1 MKEMRIG
8 RMTLQIRAKADDPLT
23 ETARLV
29 DRFPITTDEQWASW
43 KSQGHCGKPASAYS
57 LYCDNHE
64 PMHHNDDPMT
74 PVSQAIDNRLGGRQR
89 VVMCAHIKAPKPSN
103 IVTPTAPI
111 ATPNHT
117 AITNARTEKEITMST
132 TNNTP
137 ANVNLDAITAQIAAL
152 NAALA
157 ALSTPASVT
166 TTPANV
172 PASVTTT
179 PANVTTTPA
188 NVPTT
193 PANTAKKPVM
203 IHFDG
208 GLIGTFTAN
217 AASFSTGNTGW
228 RGQIKA
234 EDENGDKYQI
244 TFMASKVGGNPNKPP
259 TTKAKK

>member
-1 MKEMRIG
+1 
-8 RMTLQIRAKADDPLT
+8 
-23 ETARLV
+23 
-29 DRFPITTDEQWASW
+29 
-43 KSQGHCGKPASAYS
+43 
-57 LYCDNHE
+57 
-64 PMHHNDDPMT
+64 MHHNDDPMT
-74 PVSQAIDNRLGGRQR
+74 PVSQAIDNRPGGRQR
-89 VVMCAHIKAPKPSN
+89 VVMCAHVTTPKPSN

-117 AITNARTEKEITMST
+117 ATTNATTQKGQNIMS

-157 ALSTPASVT
+157 ALSTPANVPAQAPANVPT
-166 TTPANV
+166 QAPANV
-172 PASVTTT
+172 PA
-179 PANVTTTPA
+179 NV
-188 NVPTT
+188 

-228 RGQIKA
+228 RGQVKA

-244 TFMASKVGGNPNKPP
+244 TFMASKVGGNPSKPV
-259 TTKAKK
+259 TTKSAKK

>member
-1 MKEMRIG
+1 MRIG
-8 RMTLQIRAKADDPLT
+8 RVTLQMRTNANDPLT

-29 DRFPITTDEQWASW
+29 DRFPITTDEQWLTW

-64 PMHHNDDPMT
+64 HMHRNDDPMT
-74 PVSQAIDNRLGGRQR
+74 PVVQAIDNRPGGRQR
-89 VVMCAHIKAPKPSN
+89 VVMCAHIKAPEPSN

-117 AITNARTEKEITMST
+117 ATTNARTEKEITMST

-157 ALSTPASVT
+157 ALSTPA
-166 TTPANV
+166 NV
-172 PASVTTT
+172 PANVTTT

-188 NVPTT
+188 NVTTTQATT
-193 PANTAKKPVM
+193 PTAPAVM
-203 IHFDG
+203 VHFDG

-217 AASFSTGNTGW
+217 AATATTGNHGW
-228 RGQIKA
+228 RGQCKA
-234 EDENGDKYQI
+234 TGIDGQKYQVS
-244 TFMASKVGGNPNKPP
+244 FQAWLVGGNPAKPP
-259 TTKAKK
+259 TKK

>member
-8 RMTLQIRAKADDPLT
+8 RMTLQIRSNSSDPLT

-29 DRFPITTDEQWASW
+29 DRFPITTDEQWVSW

-117 AITNARTEKEITMST
+117 ATTNATTQKGQNIMS

-157 ALSTPASVT
+157 ALSTPANVPAQA
-166 TTPANV
+166 PANV
-172 PASVTTT
+172 PAQ
-179 PANVTTTPA
+179 APA
-188 NVPTT
+188 NVPANV

-259 TTKAKK
+259 TTKTAKK

>member
-1 MKEMRIG
+1 MREMRIG
-8 RMTLQIRAKADDPLT
+8 RVTLQMRTNANDPLT

-29 DRFPITTDEQWASW
+29 DRFPITTDEQWLTW

-64 PMHHNDDPMT
+64 HMHRNDDPMT
-74 PVSQAIDNRLGGRQR
+74 PVVQAIDNRPGGRQR
-89 VVMCAHIKAPKPSN
+89 VVMCAHIKAPEPSN

-117 AITNARTEKEITMST
+117 ATTNARTEKEITMS

-157 ALSTPASVT
+157 ALNAPAT
-166 TTPANV
+166 TTPATS
-172 PASVTTT
+172 A

-188 NVPTT
+188 TT
-193 PANTAKKPVM
+193 APATPNTAKKPV
-203 IHFDG
+203 IINFGG
-208 GLIGTFTAN
+208 GLTGTFTAN
-217 AASFSTGNTGW
+217 AANFSTGNTGW
-228 RGQIKA
+228 RGQVKA

-244 TFMASKVGGNPNKPP
+244 TFMASKVGGNPNKPV
-259 TTKAKK
+259 TTKSAKK

>member
-1 MKEMRIG
+1 MRIG
-8 RMTLQIRAKADDPLT
+8 RVTLQIRSNSSDPQT

-29 DRFPITTDEQWASW
+29 DRFPITTDEGWASW

-64 PMHHNDDPMT
+64 HMHRNDDPTT
-74 PVSQAIDNRLGGRQR
+74 PVIQAIDNRPGGRQR
-89 VVMCAHIKAPKPSN
+89 VVMCAHIKAPEPSN

-117 AITNARTEKEITMST
+117 ATTNATTQKGQNIMS

-157 ALSTPASVT
+157 ALSTPANVPANVT
-166 TTPANV
+166 ANVPANV
-172 PASVTTT
+172 PATTAPAT
-179 PANVTTTPA
+179 P
-188 NVPTT
+188 
-193 PANTAKKPVM
+193 NTAKKPV
-203 IHFDG
+203 IINFGG
-208 GLIGTFTAN
+208 GLTGTFTAN
-217 AASFSTGNTGW
+217 AANFSTGNTGW
-228 RGQIKA
+228 RGQVKA

-259 TTKAKK
+259 TTKTAKK

>member
-1 MKEMRIG
+1 MRIG
-8 RMTLQIRAKADDPLT
+8 RVTLQIRSNSSDPQT

-29 DRFPITTDEQWASW
+29 DRFPITTDEQWLTW

-64 PMHHNDDPMT
+64 HMHRNDDPMT
-74 PVSQAIDNRLGGRQR
+74 PVVQAIDNRPGGRQR
-89 VVMCAHIKAPKPSN
+89 VVMCAHIKAPEPSN

-117 AITNARTEKEITMST
+117 ATTNARTEKEITMST

-157 ALSTPASVT
+157 ALNAPAT
-166 TTPANV
+166 TTPA
-172 PASVTTT
+172 TTT

-188 NVPTT
+188 NVTSA
-193 PANTAKKPVM
+193 PAVIIEFSGALSGAM
-203 IHFDG
+203 
-208 GLIGTFTAN
+208 TAN
-217 AASFSTGNTGW
+217 AANATTGNTGW
-228 RGQIKA
+228 RGQCKVVGV
-234 EDENGDKYQI
+234 DGQKYQVS
-244 TFMASKVGGNPNKPP
+244 FQAWRVGGNPAKPP
-259 TTKAKK
+259 TKK